1 MSTDAL
7 LRSFVSS
14 NKSDVYKCHSVDA
27 STFMTL
33 PYACAYSH
41 RAKQGG
47 RSLLAVS
54 TEQGTVHVLDTK
66 KRNDWDVGE

>member
-1 MSTDAL
+1 
-7 LRSFVSS
+7 
-14 NKSDVYKCHSVDA
+14 
-27 STFMTL
+27 MTL